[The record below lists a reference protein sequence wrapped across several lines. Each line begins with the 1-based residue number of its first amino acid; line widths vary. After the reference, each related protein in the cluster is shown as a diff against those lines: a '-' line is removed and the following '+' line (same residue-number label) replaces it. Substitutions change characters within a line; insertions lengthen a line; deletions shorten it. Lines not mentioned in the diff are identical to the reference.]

1 MKKIWISLSAFGLA
15 LSMTTV
21 GLVGANESAFLSKA
35 DSGHTWGLIG
45 SFSENSWG
53 GDVATSS
60 YDEGLEKDVLSYT
73 ISEGTAF
80 KIRADSAWVV
90 SIGGLELTQSRTEGD
105 TYFTNTDGNAV
116 VNTGYTGLYTFYLL
130 NGVYDYEDKSYGVTV
145 TYTAVSE
152 YTVSEYA
159 VVDGVLEG
167 SSFATETAYSTSN
180 FTPTNVLR
188 TNYYIA
194 GWYTDAACTTSYT
207 ATTLSSNTD
216 LYCKYQTVTSSP
228 TTVYFTNTGW
238 DNTYVYSFGGQNQFG
253 NWPGAQ
259 ITTLTN
265 GATLNGIGAVYKAEL
280 HSEYGDDHVIFND
293 GTGGTAGVAQTNN
306 MVVTADACY
315 QLNDA
320 NEATGNI
327 DLGSAAA
334 VVYDINYYRCNV
346 VASGSI
352 LEDSVCG
359 IGKND
364 AASLIASYD
373 ALNATAKA
381 YVDNSTDYTYN
392 YQDTAGSAIDIS
404 YVDIIAQLRL
414 LAVDGS
420 SSSTILSGVV
430 NSNPAII
437 LAILFSTISAVGIA
451 TYFIIRKKKALD
463 QR

>member
-21 GLVGANESAFLSKA
+21 GLVGANIISTAKA
-35 DSGHTWGLIG
+35 DSNGHTWGLIG
-45 SFSENSWG
+45 SFSGNNWNS
-53 GDVATSS
+53 DVATST
-60 YDEGLEKDVLSYT
+60 YDSEYSRDVLSYT
-73 ISEGTAF
+73 ITEGTQF
-80 KIRADSAWVV
+80 KLRADASWFTPN
-90 SIGGLELTQSRTEGD
+90 IGGTVLNAVNS
-105 TYFTNTDGNAV
+105 TYFASGDNATINV
-116 VNTGYTGLYTFYLL
+116 GYSGFYTFYLADGAYG
-130 NGVYDYEDKSYGVTV
+130 NSGNSSYVTI
-145 TYTAVSE
+145 TYSTVSE
-152 YTVSEYA
+152 YTVTEYA

-207 ATTLSSNTD
+207 ATTLSSNAD

-238 DNTYVYSFGGQNQFG
+238 DNAYVYSFGGQNQFG

-352 LEDSVCG
+352 LENSVCG

>member
-1 MKKIWISLSAFGLA
+1 MKKIWMSLSAFGLTLGMA
-15 LSMTTV
+15 AV
-21 GLVGANESAFLSKA
+21 GLVGTNTSAFLSKA

-45 SFSENSWG
+45 SFSENNWG
-53 GDVATSS
+53 GDVATST
-60 YDEGLEKDVLSYT
+60 YDEGLGKDVLSYT
-73 ISEGTAF
+73 ISEGTGF
-80 KIRADSAWVV
+80 KIRADAAWDV
-90 SIGGLELTQSRTEGD
+90 SIGGVELTQSRTGGN
-105 TYFTNTDGNAV
+105 TYFTNIDGNAV
-116 VNTGYTGLYTFYLL
+116 VNTGYAGLYTFYLV
-130 NGVYDYEDKSYGVTV
+130 NGVYEYGDKSYGVTV

-152 YTVSEYA
+152 YTVTEYA

-167 SSFATETAYSTSN
+167 PSFATETAYSTSS
-180 FTPTNVLR
+180 FTPSNVLR
-188 TNYYIA
+188 SNYYIA
-194 GWYTDAACTTSYT
+194 GWYTDSACTASYT
-207 ATTLSSNTD
+207 AATLSGNTD
-216 LYCKYQTVTSSP
+216 LYCKYVSVTSSP
-228 TTVYFTNTGW
+228 TTIYFTNSGW
-238 DNTYVYSFGGQNQFG
+238 DNTYVYAFGDQSQFG
-253 NWPGAQ
+253 NWPGTL

-265 GATLNGIGAVYKAEL
+265 GATLNGIGAVYKVEL

-306 MVVTADACY
+306 MAVTDGACY

-327 DLGSAAA
+327 DLGSAATL
-334 VVYDINYYRCNV
+334 VYDINYYRCNV

-352 LEDSVCG
+352 LKDSVCG
-359 IGKND
+359 IDKND
-364 AASLIASYD
+364 ASSLIASYD

-381 YVDNSTDYTYN
+381 YVNNSTDYTYN
-392 YQDTAGSAIDIS
+392 YQDTTGSAIDVS
-404 YVDIIAQLRL
+404 YVDIIGQLRL

-451 TYFIIRKKKALD
+451 AYFIIRKKKALN